1 MVAFLRARVRNPEVA
16 FDLAAET
23 FAAVVV
29 SAARYQPGGAPAAAW
44 LLGIARHKLLES
56 LRRGRV
62 EDGATRICASR
73 RSRCRTRTCHWWNSA
88 RATAQAALHA
98 LLAELPSDQRT
109 ALLAHVVDERA
120 YVDIAAE
127 LGCSEQVVR
136 QRVSRGLRRLRE
148 RLERRPVNA
157 FDKLEHEL
165 RAGVRRGAAA
175 APEPARPWRQ
185 RPRGLAIALIALV
198 VCGSAAAA
206 VVSARPRA
214 FPNRSQHPPPRW
226 VARAT
231 ASNCTPT

>member
-1 MVAFLRARVRNPEVA
+1 MPFAVFYRRHLDLVVAFLRARVRDPEVA

-44 LLGIARHKLLES
+44 LLGIARHKLLKS

-62 EDGATRICASR
+62 EDRARRDLRLAPIALEDEDLLLVEQRRERRRDGAACPAVR
-73 RSRCRTRTCHWWNSA
+73 
-88 RATAQAALHA
+88 
-98 LLAELPSDQRT
+98 LPSDQRT

-148 RLERRPVNA
+148 RLERQP
-157 FDKLEHEL
+157 
-165 RAGVRRGAAA
+165 
-175 APEPARPWRQ
+175 
-185 RPRGLAIALIALV
+185 
-198 VCGSAAAA
+198 
-206 VVSARPRA
+206 
-214 FPNRSQHPPPRW
+214 
-226 VARAT
+226 
-231 ASNCTPT
+231 